1 MCCVIQSHIR
11 TCVLHGVFDSL
22 TYIDIFMC
30 QHPQDLSILTDPQD
44 KHSSKTS
51 GQNTNAGWFNRY
63 IQTGK
68 SDHETKSNG
77 CIGGMMC
84 IYMHNFVFVVH
95 PFSNLSVVYSSAV
108 ANHTESRGH
117 GVGLVGSSW
126 TGNLHPTPT
135 IELLQGKRGDHGCMA
150 KAVMHVLRICPSP
163 HSNPL
168 HM

>member
-1 MCCVIQSHIR
+1 MCCAIQSHIR
-11 TCVLHGVFDSL
+11 TCVLHGMFDSF
-22 TYIDIFMC
+22 TYIDMFMC

-84 IYMHNFVFVVH
+84 TYMHNLC
-95 PFSNLSVVYSSAV
+95 LSFIRLAILVWYTVQQSQITPNREATVSAWSAARGRETCTRPRRSSCYK
-108 ANHTESRGH
+108 ESGAITAAWRR
-117 GVGLVGSSW
+117 
-126 TGNLHPTPT
+126 P
-135 IELLQGKRGDHGCMA
+135 
-150 KAVMHVLRICPSP
+150 
-163 HSNPL
+163 
-168 HM
+168 